1 MSKGRTAVCA
11 HIQSLCSER
20 AALPEN
26 GIFENGLFS
35 DSQQVVPLKNDVCAA
50 FVSGMIRRSFGRSV
64 SNQKKLIQYF
74 M

>member
-11 HIQSLCSER
+11 YIQSLCSGR

-26 GIFENGLFS
+26 GMFENGLFS
-35 DSQQVVPLKNDVCAA
+35 DSQQVVPLKIVVCAV

-64 SNQKKLIQYF
+64 SNQEKN
-74 M
+74 